1 MEWWQITLG
10 ILYLPLLYRYLKLRK
25 NLANSL
31 DKNKQ
36 ILSQKK
42 SSEVLTGHIAEKLAP
57 FLDNFKYDPQK
68 STFLGQPIDYLVFEE
83 DEIIFVEIKSGNA
96 RLSKKQKNI
105 KKLIE
110 DGKVSWTEI
119 RIK

>member
-10 ILYLPLLYRYLKLRK
+10 ILYLPLFYRYLKLRK
-25 NLANSL
+25 TLADSL
-31 DKNKQ
+31 NQNKKK
-36 ILSQKK
+36 LSQKK
-42 SSEVLTGHIAEKLAP
+42 SSEVLTGQIAEKLAP
-57 FLDNFKYDPQK
+57 FLDDFKYDPQN
-68 STFLGQPIDYLVFEE
+68 SIFLGQPIDYLVFEE
-83 DEIIFVEIKSGNA
+83 EEIVFVEIKSGNA

-110 DGKVSWTEI
+110 GGKVSWTEI